1 MDHSKYDLFINVC
14 LEIFTRS
21 IYVIVKDTKRVT
33 PIIVD
38 NDFDKMWQVTGLWNF
53 NLLHIVI
60 EGCHFTYESSLY
72 NVTYRY
78 IKFYTWRVSHF
89 KWV

>member
-38 NDFDKMWQVTGLWNF
+38 NDFDKM
-53 NLLHIVI
+53 
-60 EGCHFTYESSLY
+60 
-72 NVTYRY
+72 
-78 IKFYTWRVSHF
+78 
-89 KWV
+89 